1 MLAESIFFSIIT
13 GKLRG
18 KKIKTLEK
26 VKIDRIYLV
35 FISFL
40 IEFIS
45 SLIIKNNI
53 KPFSLFLSDNYFI
66 VHIVIYIFLFIFVL
80 FNRNHRGFLIILI
93 GIILN
98 FIVITANKGYMP
110 VNIDMAVA
118 KGFNEG
124 INMLKDGYIAGHSV
138 LIKGKTNLWLLGDII
153 NIPPPY
159 PFPQT
164 ISIGDIFIALG
175 AFLFIQNNMKKI

>member
-66 VHIVIYIFLFIFVL
+66 FIC
-80 FNRNHRGFLIILI
+80 
-93 GIILN
+93 
-98 FIVITANKGYMP
+98 FI
-110 VNIDMAVA
+110 
-118 KGFNEG
+118 
-124 INMLKDGYIAGHSV
+124 
-138 LIKGKTNLWLLGDII
+138 
-153 NIPPPY
+153 
-159 PFPQT
+159 
-164 ISIGDIFIALG
+164 
-175 AFLFIQNNMKKI
+175 